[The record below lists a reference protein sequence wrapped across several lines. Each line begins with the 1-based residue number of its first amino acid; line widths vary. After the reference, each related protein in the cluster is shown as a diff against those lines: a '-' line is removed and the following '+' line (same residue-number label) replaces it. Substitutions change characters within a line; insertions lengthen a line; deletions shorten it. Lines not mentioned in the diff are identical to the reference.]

1 MEFLQ
6 EPETWVALGVLIL
19 VGIFLYH
26 RVPAFIA
33 AALDARAA
41 GIARELDEAKRL
53 REEAE
58 TLLADYKRKAAQAE
72 QEAASILTEAKAD
85 AERFALEARAA
96 LKAQIER
103 RAAAAQDKIAQ
114 AEAHAMA
121 EIRASAADIAAR
133 AAEKL
138 IAARMDDGRANR
150 LIDESLKDL
159 PSRLN

>member
-19 VGIFLYH
+19 VGVFLYH

-72 QEAASILTEAKAD
+72 QEAAGILTEAKAD
-85 AERFALEARAA
+85 AERFA
-96 LKAQIER
+96 
-103 RAAAAQDKIAQ
+103 
-114 AEAHAMA
+114 
-121 EIRASAADIAAR
+121 
-133 AAEKL
+133 
-138 IAARMDDGRANR
+138 
-150 LIDESLKDL
+150 
-159 PSRLN
+159 